1 MFFSIVFFLF
11 VVFYLTIGFLM
22 KFNLTFFIVSIIP
35 ITHLFLYQLKK
46 FDPLNPKTC
55 LNIFKSNNFFG
66 LIIFINLLIGKIVA

>member
-1 MFFSIVFFLF
+1 MFLSIVFFLF

-55 LNIFKSNNFFG
+55 LNIFKSNIPRIDNSIFKFFITLDG
-66 LIIFINLLIGKIVA
+66 